1 MMNWANIVPMVFP
14 VLVAAVGWMIT
25 SVNAMQSDLI
35 DIKSKMPALI
45 SPQGVPTDSPLSA
58 AARAQLKEDLVT
70 RIQELEVRVRL
81 LEERTKERR

>member
-1 MMNWANIVPMVFP
+1 MNWANIVPMVFP
-14 VLVAAVGWMIT
+14 ILVAAVGWMIT
-25 SVNAMQSDLI
+25 SVNSLQSDLI

-45 SPQGVPTDSPLSA
+45 TPQGVPTDSPLSA

>member
-1 MMNWANIVPMVFP
+1 MNWSNIVPMVFP

-45 SPQGVPTDSPLSA
+45 TPQGVPTDSPLSA

-81 LEERTKERR
+81 LEAQKQNDGR

>member
-1 MMNWANIVPMVFP
+1 MNWANIVPMVFP

-45 SPQGVPTDSPLSA
+45 TPQGVPTDSPLSA

>member
-1 MMNWANIVPMVFP
+1 MNWANIVPMVFP

-45 SPQGVPTDSPLSA
+45 TPQGVPTDSAISA
-58 AARAQLKEDLVT
+58 AARAQMKEDLVT

>member
-1 MMNWANIVPMVFP
+1 MDWSKVIPMVFP
-14 VLVAAVGWMIT
+14 VLVAAVGWMINSVT
-25 SVNAMQSDLI
+25 SMQNDLI

-58 AARAQLKEDLVT
+58 AARGQLKEDLVN